1 MSETKRIADCNSWTL
16 RKAARRVTQAYD
28 EVMAPSGVRSTQF
41 AVLALIAERPG
52 LSINDLA
59 GLMVMDRTTTGKNL
73 RPLERDGL
81 ISVVAAPD
89 DLRSRRVNLTKRGL
103 NLLMEAMPLWIEA
116 QRQFEHA
123 HGKAFASNLRK
134 LLGQVSAHKGG
145 QASN

>member
-1 MSETKRIADCNSWTL
+1 
-16 RKAARRVTQAYD
+16 
-28 EVMAPSGVRSTQF
+28 MASSGVPSTEF

-81 ISVVAAPD
+81 ISIVAAPD
-89 DLRSRRVNLTKRGL
+89 DRRSRRVNLTKRGL

-123 HGKAFASNLRK
+123 HGKAFASNLLK
-134 LLGQVSAHKGG
+134 LLGQVSDDQTGHAT
-145 QASN
+145 N

>member
-1 MSETKRIADCNSWTL
+1 MSETKRIADCNSWAL

-28 EVMAPSGVRSTQF
+28 EVMASSGVRSTQF

-81 ISVVAAPD
+81 ISIVAAPD
-89 DLRSRRVNLTKRGL
+89 DRRSRRVNLTKRGL
-103 NLLMEAMPLWIEA
+103 NPAAVRARPWQGIRVEPTQTARSGIGAPKRPGIKLNDAIVPL
-116 QRQFEHA
+116 
-123 HGKAFASNLRK
+123 
-134 LLGQVSAHKGG
+134 
-145 QASN
+145 